1 MYIGKH
7 TFYGSVK
14 GYNLELTPTTQDAI
28 FNHQDDSTLVG
39 SPYEP
44 AFVTV
49 TGLGGSPN
57 IYPMVKVHG

>member
-1 MYIGKH
+1 M
-7 TFYGSVK
+7 

-49 TGLGGSPN
+49 TGLGGRPN